1 MTTLTSVE
9 QEILD
14 RLAAGLRERLGGI
27 DGHLDASW
35 VAAAMLDAIPA
46 VHPFEQLGPFY
57 DTAGVSRWLGIS
69 RQALHQKVKA
79 DQLLAVT
86 TGDGQRLYQAWQ
98 FAPDG
103 RPLIGLVDLLRV
115 LNPAAADPWTVAVW
129 LTRPV
134 PERGNRSA
142 VDVMRSLRPVGPR
155 GAEWDELIVEAAED
169 ASRWS
174 R

>member
-1 MTTLTSVE
+1 MSALTTVE

-14 RLAAGLRERLGGI
+14 KLAVGLRERLGGI
-27 DGHLDASW
+27 DGPLDASW
-35 VAAAMLDAIPA
+35 VAAAMLDAIPSA
-46 VHPFEQLGPFY
+46 HPFEQLGPFY

-79 DQLLAVT
+79 DQLLALT
-86 TGDGQRLYQAWQ
+86 TGDGQRLYPAWQ

-103 RPLIGLVDLLRV
+103 RPLLGLVDLLRV
-115 LNPAAADPWTVAVW
+115 LNPAAADAWTVAVW

-134 PERGNRSA
+134 PELGHRSA
-142 VDVMRSLRPVGPR
+142 VDVMRSLRAVGPR
-155 GAEWDELIVEAAED
+155 GAEWDQLLAEALED
-169 ASRWS
+169 ASHWS

>member
-1 MTTLTSVE
+1 MPTLTAVE
-9 QEILD
+9 QAILD
-14 RLAAGLRERLGGI
+14 KLAEGLHRRLGGI
-27 DGHLDASW
+27 DGPLDASW

-46 VHPFEQLGPFY
+46 THPFEELGPFY

-79 DQLLAVT
+79 GQLLALT
-86 TGDGQRLYQAWQ
+86 TGDGQRVYPAWQ

-103 RPLIGLVDLLRV
+103 RPLTGLVDLLRV

-129 LTRPV
+129 LSRPV
-134 PERGNRSA
+134 EELGNRSA
-142 VDVMRSLRPVGPR
+142 VDVMRSLKPVGPR
-155 GAEWDELIVEAAED
+155 GAEWDALLAEATHD

>member
-1 MTTLTSVE
+1 MTTRTVVE

-14 RLAAGLRERLGGI
+14 KLAVGLRERLGSVEGT
-27 DGHLDASW
+27 LDASW

-46 VHPFEQLGPFY
+46 AHPFEQLGPFY
-57 DTAGVSRWLGIS
+57 DTAGVSRWLGIT

-79 DQLLAVT
+79 DQLLALT
-86 TGDGQRLYQAWQ
+86 TGDGQRLYPAWQ

-103 RPLIGLVDLLRV
+103 RPLPGLVDLLRV
-115 LNPAAADPWTVAVW
+115 LNPAAADSWTVALW

-134 PERGNRSA
+134 PELGNRSA

-155 GAEWDELIVEAAED
+155 GAEWDELVAEAIED
-169 ASRWS
+169 ASHWS